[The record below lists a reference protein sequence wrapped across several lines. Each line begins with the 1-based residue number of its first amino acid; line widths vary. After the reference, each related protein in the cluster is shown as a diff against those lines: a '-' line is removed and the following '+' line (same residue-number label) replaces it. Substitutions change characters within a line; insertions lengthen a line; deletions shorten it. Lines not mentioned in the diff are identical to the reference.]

1 MRLSLMLFGLSL
13 ALKQRARKYPTF
25 KERLKEKNLIAQ
37 VKVKDDSVGRYFTFQ
52 NGRVRSKSGIHSKP
66 DVTVTFKTVELA
78 VSLMTPPF
86 NQLDQINA
94 MRGFSMTLEGP
105 EELSLWFMHTLH
117 KIRSAGWQYGIDLG
131 NNTRRYT
138 NIDRKSVV

>member
-13 ALKQRARKYPTF
+13 GLKQRARKYPTF

-52 NGRVRSKSGIHSKP
+52 NGCVRSKSGIHSKP

-94 MRGFSMTLEGP
+94 MRG
-105 EELSLWFMHTLH
+105 
-117 KIRSAGWQYGIDLG
+117 I
-131 NNTRRYT
+131 
-138 NIDRKSVV
+138 